1 MFAKLDNDINNNN
14 NDNNEELNILEN
26 KNNLIEQSNVVENK
40 NNLIEQSNFVE
51 NKNNLIEQSNV
62 VENKNN
68 LTETNTTNENIKSQD
83 ELSKLIKDIPLNN
96 LNDYY
101 DIETNLFKKK
111 IEKLNL
117 KFYWIYESFIGED
130 NNNLLYPYNKLF
142 LILFK
147 EISLYIEEILRLNKQ
162 LTLKNK
168 NEKFYLQKI
177 NDYKKKEKDF
187 LQNKLIIKNLE
198 RNTKTLE
205 KHNEKLKNDL
215 ERMSKKLFN
224 INIPSFSNNSNYTVW
239 RNNLSNKGK
248 LKNNSKGSNKNNIIN
263 INEQGSVLSSGS
275 NKVKNRIYINKKNRS
290 KEIARNITNNN
301 IHSNNNRFTKTT
313 NVSNGNN
320 NKDFI
325 YLGINQCD
333 EEIKNLNL
341 IENLL
346 INCYENYNKNK
357 LLKRKKN
364 QSYKML
370 SPERSNINKNQPK
383 LTSYKKK
390 LFKTKIKTTDSIDY
404 KAVDIINEIKFK

>member
-1 MFAKLDNDINNNN
+1 M
-14 NDNNEELNILEN
+14 IL
-26 KNNLIEQSNVVENK
+26 KRIYS
-40 NNLIEQSNFVE
+40 
-51 NKNNLIEQSNV
+51 
-62 VENKNN
+62 
-68 LTETNTTNENIKSQD
+68 
-83 ELSKLIKDIPLNN
+83 
-96 LNDYY
+96 
-101 DIETNLFKKK
+101 KKK

-130 NNNLLYPYNKLF
+130 NNNLIYPYNKLF

-215 ERMSKKLFN
+215 EKMSKKLFN

-263 INEQGSVLSSGS
+263 INEQGSVLSTGS
-275 NKVKNRIYINKKNRS
+275 NKVKNRIYINKKNSS
-290 KEIARNITNNN
+290 KEIA
-301 IHSNNNRFTKTT
+301 S
-313 NVSNGNN
+313 
-320 NKDFI
+320 FI
-325 YLGINQCD
+325 EIMREKFEQKAEINEQ
-333 EEIKNLNL
+333 
-341 IENLL
+341 
-346 INCYENYNKNK
+346 
-357 LLKRKKN
+357 
-364 QSYKML
+364 M
-370 SPERSNINKNQPK
+370 
-383 LTSYKKK
+383 
-390 LFKTKIKTTDSIDY
+390 
-404 KAVDIINEIKFK
+404 INEIKKRFEGLIKLNNDNEENEEEENDKEDEKEEKIQN

>member
-1 MFAKLDNDINNNN
+1 MFAKLDNDINNN
-14 NDNNEELNILEN
+14 DNNEELNILDY
-26 KNNLIEQSNVVENK
+26 KNNLIEQSNV
-40 NNLIEQSNFVE
+40 VE

-215 ERMSKKLFN
+215 EKMSKKLFN

-275 NKVKNRIYINKKNRS
+275 NKVKNRINKKKKNRS

-301 IHSNNNRFTKTT
+301 IHSNSNRFTKTT

-370 SPERSNINKNQPK
+370 SPERSNNNNKNQPK

-404 KAVDIINEIKFK
+404 KAVDIINGNKI